1 MRFGY
6 MQTKIG
12 LIQLISNF
20 KFTPSAKTTIPMTF
34 SVTGPLLC
42 PSNDMWLNVE
52 SV

>member
-20 KFTPSAKTTIPMTF
+20 KFSPSEKTTIPMVYNI
-34 SVTGPLLC
+34 SGILLGPH
-42 PSNDMWLNVE
+42 DMWLNVE